1 MSTLRRA
8 LLVSTATLA
17 LAGAAA
23 APAGATPTGSFLKLD
38 KEIVRAGEQVRVV
51 AGCGVDGLNFVGSA
65 AFAPTGQD
73 GPYTGNGGVAVF
85 DVRTTAVSWGSATV
99 RADAM
104 PGSYQVSERCG
115 GGHAGSKELTVI
127 S

>member
-8 LLVSTATLA
+8 LIVSTAILA
-17 LAGAAA
+17 LTAGTASAA
-23 APAGATPTGSFLKLD
+23 PTGSFLRLD

-51 AGCGVDGLNFVGSA
+51 AGCGVEGLNLVGST

-85 DVRTTAVSWGSATV
+85 TVRSSALSWGTATV

-104 PGSYQVSERCG
+104 PGVHPVSERCG
-115 GGHAGSKELTVI
+115 GGHAGSRELTVV